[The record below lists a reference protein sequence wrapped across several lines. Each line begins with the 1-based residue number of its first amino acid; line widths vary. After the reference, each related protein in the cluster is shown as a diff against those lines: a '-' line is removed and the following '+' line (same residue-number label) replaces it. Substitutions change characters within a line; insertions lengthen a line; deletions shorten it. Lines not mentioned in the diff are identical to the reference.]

1 MAKIEIDSE
10 LIRELARLLEE
21 TGLTE
26 IEVGDGDRRIRVA
39 RGLTGVVASAVL
51 PAPAAAGTAAPVAAA
66 TTAAAA
72 RPAKAEAG
80 HPGAVT
86 SPMVGTV
93 YLSPEPGAPPFVQV
107 GDTVRDGQTLF
118 IVEAMKVM
126 NPTRAPRGGRVAQI
140 LVESGAPVEYGEV
153 LLILE

>member
-10 LIRELARLLEE
+10 LIRELAQLLEE

-51 PAPAAAGTAAPVAAA
+51 PALAAAGTAAAAA
-66 TTAAAA
+66 VPASSAAA

-118 IVEAMKVM
+118 IIEAMKVM
-126 NPTRAPRGGRVAQI
+126 NPIRAPRGGRVAQI
-140 LVESGAPVEYGEV
+140 LVEGGAPVEYGEV

>member
-10 LIRELARLLEE
+10 LIRELAQLLEE

-51 PAPAAAGTAAPVAAA
+51 PAPAAAGTAAPAAAA

-126 NPTRAPRGGRVAQI
+126 NPIRAPRGGRVAQI